1 MLNFID
7 NALKRELSLKTIVET
22 IKVIGDGQT
31 YFYNHVPKFYYNP
44 TEDVVFFEGQRVL
57 FVFIL
62 ISSIS
67 VFVVPLLLFIV
78 YRKELNNSYKTM

>member
-44 TEDVVFFEGQRVL
+44 AEDVVFL
-57 FVFIL
+57 
-62 ISSIS
+62 
-67 VFVVPLLLFIV
+67 
-78 YRKELNNSYKTM
+78 